1 MLINKQIVRI
11 MKLIKKIARRVLRQ
25 ELSKLDSDVRY
36 YREKAYGKQD
46 VILPTS
52 LVDGI
57 IRMLPDPNMANR
69 NPMVIKQN
77 SKICMG
83 VYELSITEFHPG
95 VGATI
100 LVEPLHIRIMI
111 THRLDKLQAN
121 ILGCN
126 LEVDTF
132 CWDLSYSGI
141 RLVDDKTF
149 AMIADFSVSSV
160 NVAKAEGLLD
170 YKK

>member
-1 MLINKQIVRI
+1 MK
-11 MKLIKKIARRVLRQ
+11 KLIKKIARRVLRQ

-52 LVDGI
+52 LVGGI

-77 SKICMG
+77 SKMRLD

-100 LVEPLHIRIMI
+100 LVEPLHIRITI
-111 THRLDKLQAN
+111 THRRDKLQASV
-121 ILGCN
+121 LGCN
-126 LEVDTF
+126 LDVDTF
-132 CWDLSYSGI
+132 CWDLAHSGL

-149 AMIADFSVSSV
+149 AMIADFSVSSI
-160 NVAKAEGLLD
+160 NVVKETGLLD
-170 YKK
+170 YKRKIS